1 MIIDAMG
8 LIPTTFVIAFYSLP
22 LFLVPI
28 FILHHFLVFV
38 VLTGKYKEKETF
50 SKLVPFDCDLHQCF
64 SFSLSF
70 PPVKI
75 GWQSGVELGIS
86 LFPCGSLEWARDRC
100 RFFL

>member
-38 VLTGKYKEKETF
+38 VSTGKYKEKETF
-50 SKLVPFDCDLHQCF
+50 SKLCLLTV
-64 SFSLSF
+64 SFTSASLSPSPF
-70 PPVKI
+70 P
-75 GWQSGVELGIS
+75 QL
-86 LFPCGSLEWARDRC
+86 R
-100 RFFL
+100 